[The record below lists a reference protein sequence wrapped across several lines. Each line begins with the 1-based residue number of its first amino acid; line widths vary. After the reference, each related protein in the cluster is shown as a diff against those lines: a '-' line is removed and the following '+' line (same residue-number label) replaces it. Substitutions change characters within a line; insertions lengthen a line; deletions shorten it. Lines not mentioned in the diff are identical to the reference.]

1 MHKPIHMHTDAQTLR
16 FSTEE
21 RGGDVRCVELNSLVH
36 LFL

>member
-21 RGGDVRCVELNSLVH
+21 RGGMSGVLS
-36 LFL
+36 